1 MINYIWFGMI
11 ALSVVCATVNGR
23 LPELSQ
29 AVMDGAGDAVELS
42 IFLLGSMCAWLGFLK
57 IAERA
62 GLTSLLARGFSPII
76 DRLFPDYRGDEE
88 IKGKICMNI
97 SANLLGLG
105 NAATPLGLSA
115 MKAMAEKSPG
125 EEPSRGMVLF
135 VVINTASLQ
144 LLPVIIGVILLFGF
158 FKGVD
163 VFDAFVLGAKEGIH
177 TTLGLLPTLIGLI
190 VAVSMVRAS
199 GLLDALCALCEPLA
213 NAAGIST
220 EVLPLALLRPIS
232 GSGSSAYTL
241 SLLEQFGPDSETG
254 KIASVL
260 ASSTETTFYAV
271 TVYFGAVGC
280 KKLRHTLP
288 AALAGDCMAVVLSVV
303 TVKFLAGF

>member
-1 MINYIWFGMI
+1 MEQI
-11 ALSVVCATVNGR
+11 
-23 LPELSQ
+23 
-29 AVMDGAGDAVELS
+29 GA
-42 IFLLGSMCAWLGFLK
+42 
-57 IAERA
+57 
-62 GLTSLLARGFSPII
+62 
-76 DRLFPDYRGDEE
+76 
-88 IKGKICMNI
+88 
-97 SANLLGLG
+97 
-105 NAATPLGLSA
+105 AA
-115 MKAMAEKSPG
+115 
-125 EEPSRGMVLF
+125 
-135 VVINTASLQ
+135 
-144 LLPVIIGVILLFGF
+144 LPVIIGVILLFGF

-163 VFDAFVLGAKEGIH
+163 VFDAFVSGAKEGIH

-220 EVLPLALLRPIS
+220 EVLP
-232 GSGSSAYTL
+232 TL

-280 KKLRHTLP
+280 KKLRHTIP

-303 TVKFLAGF
+303 TVKFFSGF